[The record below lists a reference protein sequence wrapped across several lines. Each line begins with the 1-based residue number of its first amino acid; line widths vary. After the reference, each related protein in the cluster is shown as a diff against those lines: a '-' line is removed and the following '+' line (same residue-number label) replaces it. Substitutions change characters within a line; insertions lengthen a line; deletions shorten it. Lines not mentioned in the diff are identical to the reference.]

1 MTDNGGSSKKL
12 MQAFFSPAVALMTR
26 LDVTRK
32 FVLLGLMSLV
42 AIAVVVYSLFVSL
55 DRVIISSQ
63 RELKGLELIKSFPRT
78 VQVLQQHRGLSAG
91 IFGGDVTLRD
101 GCAST
106 EKEVSKT
113 LDEMWGKPFSG
124 MALSEGLQHIRA
136 DWERLREEGLNWTA
150 AENFAAHTRLINR
163 IQLFEGMVADEY
175 ALTLDPE
182 LSTFYLIDTI
192 INKLPHA
199 LEHLGQLRVY
209 GTGILA
215 GKQVTAQQKT
225 ELNILIVELDDA
237 LGILKTNLDKTG
249 RYNPAL
255 QGLISTASGDITD
268 SAQRVTGL
276 VASDILTG
284 HFATLHKDFFGM
296 STAAIDKSYAQLH
309 KTLLPTAETLI
320 KTRIARAENTL
331 RYSVGIAVL
340 LFLAVA
346 YFSMGICRVI
356 IANIRS
362 LARSARAFAG
372 GDLNE
377 RVNLGAH
384 DELGQVGDSFNE
396 MADGFSALL
405 KVSRENEARLHDLSI
420 HLEERV
426 KERTIELESAQ
437 QLTESLLRRNQVLML
452 TSMDGIHV
460 MDMQGDI
467 LAANDAFCRMLGYT
481 QKEVSGL
488 NVADW
493 DAQWPIE
500 ELQAKFRE
508 LIGKSAMF
516 ETLWRRKDGTLI
528 NAEIS
533 AFGVE
538 LEGQNFIYASGRDI
552 TGRKQAE
559 AVLKR
564 HKLVIDTAI
573 DGFWMTDM
581 MGNLQEANEAYAKMS
596 GYTVDELA
604 NMHISQLEAKEQSP
618 EEVRAHIAKIIAQGY
633 DRFETR
639 HRRKDGHEIDIEV
652 SVTCMAESQQLFVF
666 CHDIT
671 KRKKT
676 EEALRV
682 AATAFETH
690 EAIMITDADANII
703 RVNQAFTDIT
713 GYSPEEVL
721 GKNPRMMNS
730 ERQDKA
736 FYAEMW
742 QQLIHTGT
750 WSGEIWDKRKNGE
763 IFPKWMTVT
772 AVKNEHQQTVQYVA
786 IFSDIT
792 ARKRVEEEIRNLAFY
807 DALTQLPNR
816 RLFIDRFHAALP
828 ASARHNNYGA
838 VLFIDMDKFKVLNDT
853 LGHDYGDLLLVEVAA
868 RIKSCVRE
876 MDTVARFG
884 GDEFVVLI
892 EEIGDDRDEASRKAG
907 LVGEKIREA
916 LARPYR
922 LKEHEHHSS
931 PSIGINLYRGN
942 EETVDTLL
950 KHADLAMY
958 QAKSSGRNAV
968 RFFDTVMQ
976 HNVAAH
982 AELVND
988 LRRALEQRQLH
999 LYYQIQVDDDNR
1011 PLGAEALLRWIHP
1024 QRGMVMPDQFI
1035 PIAEESSLIIE
1046 IDDWVLETACR
1057 QLASWGGNARTRDLL
1072 LTINISTKQF
1082 ALPDFVNK
1090 VASML
1095 RKHQVNPARL
1105 KLELTE
1111 RMVLD
1116 DLAGTVKKMHALKVL
1131 GISLSMDDFG
1141 TRYSSLSYL
1150 KQLPI
1155 DQLKID
1161 KGFVQAIT
1169 KGSDDALLVQNIIDL
1184 VNNFNLSVIAEG
1196 VETEAQLASL
1206 KQRDC
1211 ITYQGFLFGKA
1222 VPVEEFE
1229 KLLGGL

>member
-1 MTDNGGSSKKL
+1 MTDNSGSSKKL
-12 MQAFFSPAVALMTR
+12 MQAFFSPAVALMNR
-26 LDVTRK
+26 LDITRK
-32 FVLLGLMSLV
+32 FVLMGLMSLA

-63 RELKGLELIKSFPRT
+63 RELDGLELIKPFPHA
-78 VQVLQQHRGLSAG
+78 VQILQQHRGLSAELLS
-91 IFGGDVTLRD
+91 GDVAMRD
-101 GCAST
+101 SLVREERDAIEAFEAMEKKLPSGLASS
-106 EKEVSKT
+106 E
-113 LDEMWGKPFSG
+113 
-124 MALSEGLQHIRA
+124 ALQQIRA
-136 DWERLREEGLNWTA
+136 DWERLRKAGLDWTV
-150 AENFAAHTRLINR
+150 AENTAAHTRLIQR
-163 IQLFEGMVADEY
+163 VQLFEVRIADEY

-182 LSTFYLIDTI
+182 ISTYYLIDTI
-192 INKLPHA
+192 VNKLPHA
-199 LEHLGQLRVY
+199 LEHLGQLRAS

-215 GKQVTAQQKT
+215 KQQASPQQHT
-225 ELNILIVELDDA
+225 ELNILISKLDDTIEDLDA
-237 LGILKTNLDKTG
+237 NLDKVS
-249 RYNPAL
+249 RHNPAL
-255 QGLISTASGDITD
+255 QGLISVASRDIAS
-268 SAQRVTGL
+268 SAQQVVGL
-276 VASDILTG
+276 VVSDIFAG
-284 HFATLHKDFFGM
+284 HFAVRPADFFNLA
-296 STAAIDKSYAQLH
+296 TEAIDKSYEQLH

-320 KTRIARAENTL
+320 RARIARAENTL
-331 RYSVGIAVL
+331 LFSVGIAFL

-346 YFSMGICRVI
+346 YFSIGTCRAI
-356 IANIRS
+356 IVNIRS
-362 LARSARAFAG
+362 LARSAHAFAG

-377 RVNLGAH
+377 RINLGAR
-384 DELGQVGDSFNE
+384 DELGQVGNSFNE
-396 MADGFSALL
+396 MAEGFSALL
-405 KVSRENEARLHDLSI
+405 KGAHDNEARLQDLSE

-426 KERTIELESAQ
+426 KKRTIELELAQ
-437 QLTESLLRRNQVLML
+437 KFTESLLRRNQALMT

-460 MDMQGDI
+460 MDMQGNL

-493 DAQWPIE
+493 DAQYPVE
-500 ELQAKFRE
+500 ELRAKFRG

-516 ETLWRRKDGTLI
+516 ETLHRRKDGTLI
-528 NAEIS
+528 DAETS
-533 AFGVE
+533 ASGVE
-538 LEGQNFIYASGRDI
+538 LEGQHFIYASSRDI
-552 TGRKQAE
+552 TGRKKA
-559 AVLKR
+559 
-564 HKLVIDTAI
+564 
-573 DGFWMTDM
+573 
-581 MGNLQEANEAYAKMS
+581 
-596 GYTVDELA
+596 
-604 NMHISQLEAKEQSP
+604 
-618 EEVRAHIAKIIAQGY
+618 
-633 DRFETR
+633 
-639 HRRKDGHEIDIEV
+639 
-652 SVTCMAESQQLFVF
+652 
-666 CHDIT
+666 
-671 KRKKT
+671 

-682 AATAFETH
+682 AAAAFETH
-690 EAIMITDADANII
+690 EAILITDANANII
-703 RVNQAFTDIT
+703 RVNRAFTDIT
-713 GYSPEEVL
+713 GYSAEEVL
-721 GKNPRMMNS
+721 GKNPRLMNS
-730 ERQDKA
+730 GRQDKK

-742 QQLIHTGT
+742 QQLIRAGT
-750 WSGEIWDKRKNGE
+750 WSGEILDKRKNGQ
-763 IFPKWMTVT
+763 IYPKWMTVT
-772 AVKNEHQQTVQYVA
+772 AVKNEQQQTVQYVA

-816 RLFIDRFHAALP
+816 RLFIDRFRAALP

-838 VLFIDMDKFKVLNDT
+838 VLFIDLDRFKVLNDT
-853 LGHDYGDLLLVEVAA
+853 FGHDYGDLLLVEVAV

-892 EEIGDDRDEASRKAG
+892 EEIGDDRDEVSRKAG

-916 LARPYR
+916 LSRPYQ

-931 PSIGINLYRGN
+931 PSIGISLYRGN

-999 LYYQIQVDDDNR
+999 LYYQVQVDDDNR

-1024 QRGMVMPDQFI
+1024 TRGMVMPDQFI
-1035 PIAEESSLIIE
+1035 PIAEESALIIE

-1057 QLASWGGNARTRDLL
+1057 QLALWGGNAQTRDLL
-1072 LTINISTKQF
+1072 LTINVSTKQF
-1082 ALPDFVNK
+1082 ALPDFVDK
-1090 VASML
+1090 VAGML

-1116 DLAGTVKKMHALKVL
+1116 DLAGTVKKMHALKAL
-1131 GISLSMDDFG
+1131 GVGLSMDDFG

-1196 VETEAQLASL
+1196 VETKAQMASL
-1206 KQRDC
+1206 RQRDC